1 MVKHTSIFNSKKDKQ
16 NAPKIPVTGHL
27 KLTFCPISGMVFE
40 ILSLYPTEIWQPWCA
55 NFGNPE
61 IKNVDL

>member
-1 MVKHTSIFNSKKDKQ
+1 MKERGGGKEGRHTSIFNSKKDKQ

-40 ILSLYPTEIWQPWCA
+40 ILYLRPTEIWQP
-55 NFGNPE
+55 
-61 IKNVDL
+61 